1 MKLLPAS
8 ELRPL
13 LPASSTAFPA
23 FRLFAVLFF
32 AWSASIFS
40 VQAQCPAAAL
50 TLSSQAEVNSF
61 PSDYPGCTVLP
72 VSLTIS
78 GGDIA
83 NLNALS
89 VLTSLSGTSS
99 LELVDNPALTSI
111 SGLSNLTSIGGSLA
125 ISNND
130 ALTNL
135 SGFGSLA
142 SIGFSLNVEGNQVLT
157 TLGGL
162 SNVSSLG
169 GDLDVEF
176 NPSLTSFGGG
186 LNNIP
191 SLGGILQINNNG
203 AMTTLNGLNA
213 LTSVGQ
219 YLFISS
225 NGALTSVNGL
235 SSLSSVGGDFE
246 ISNCLNMTSLGGLT
260 NLSSISGSF
269 NLFVDIKL
277 TNLNEL
283 DHPIT
288 IGGDL
293 SLGFNSMLGD
303 CAAQSVCDYL
313 DNPPGIVAINNNA
326 SGCNTVVQVQTA
338 CGLLPVE
345 LMSFSAA
352 IQNHAVKLLWSTASE
367 KDNRGYYLERSADG
381 QNWASIGF
389 VAGKGTVEHRMD
401 YFFMDEKPLPGANYY
416 RLMQTD
422 IDGKYS
428 YSNIVVVDMRPGAEP
443 FDVFPNPAA
452 NGVVSVRAESQVE
465 GDGHPEIFDWTGARV
480 YDRFLSFPEG
490 ALVYPVSL
498 SSLPRGAYS
507 VRLETPD
514 GVVHFKKIVLQ

>member
-8 ELRPL
+8 ALRSL
-13 LPASSTAFPA
+13 LPVSSAA
-23 FRLFAVLFF
+23 FRAFRFVTLFF
-32 AWSASIFS
+32 CTWCAAAFGT
-40 VQAQCPAAAL
+40 QAQCPAAAV
-50 TLSSQAEVNSF
+50 TLGSQAEVNSF

-72 VSLTIS
+72 VSLTIT
-78 GGDIA
+78 GGDIT

-99 LELVDNPALTSI
+99 LDLVDNPALTSI
-111 SGLSNLTSIGGSLA
+111 SGLSNLTSIGGALA

-135 SGFGSLA
+135 SGFSSLT

-176 NPSLTSFGGG
+176 NPALTSFGGG

-219 YLFISS
+219 YVFLSS
-225 NGALTSVNGL
+225 NSALTSVNGL
-235 SSLSSVGGDFE
+235 SSLSTVGGDFE

-260 NLSSISGSF
+260 NLSSVSGSF

-288 IGGDL
+288 IVGDL
-293 SLGFNSMLGD
+293 SLGFNNMLAD
-303 CAAQSVCDYL
+303 CAAQSICDYL
-313 DNPPGIVAINNNA
+313 DNPPGTVAINNNA
-326 SGCNTVVQVQTA
+326 SGCNSVVQVETA

-345 LMSFSAA
+345 LVSFNAA
-352 IQNHAVKLLWSTASE
+352 IQNDRVKLLWSTASE
-367 KDNRGYYLERSADG
+367 KDNRGYYLERSAEG
-381 QNWASIGF
+381 QSWTSIGF
-389 VAGKGTVEHRMD
+389 VAGKGTIEHRMD
-401 YFFMDEKPLPGANYY
+401 YFFMDEKPLPGMNYY

-422 IDGKYS
+422 IDGKYT

-452 NGVVSVRAESQVE
+452 DGVVSVRAESPVE
-465 GDGHPEIFDWTGARV
+465 GDGHLQVFDWTGARV

-498 SSLPRGAYS
+498 SSLPRGTYS